1 LAKPLEKVLYVE
13 DEADI
18 RAVAEIALAQ
28 LGGLEVQ
35 TCTNGLEAPDA
46 VKRFL
51 PDLVLLDVMMPG
63 MDGVATL
70 AALRADPA
78 VPRVPVAFMTAR
90 TLPDEI
96 ANYLRLGAIGVIG
109 KPFDPLK
116 LAGEVRALWLKHQ
129 EQQR

>member
-1 LAKPLEKVLYVE
+1 VARPLEKVLYVE

-18 RAVAEIALAQ
+18 RAVAEIALVS
-28 LGGLEVQ
+28 LGGLQVQ
-35 TCTNGLEAPDA
+35 TCSNGLEAAGA
-46 VKRFL
+46 VKRFA

-78 VPRVPVAFMTAR
+78 LPPVPVAFMTAR
-90 TLPDEI
+90 TLPDEVDQ
-96 ANYLRLGAIGVIG
+96 YMRLGAIGVIG

-116 LAGEVRALWLKHQ
+116 LAGEVRALWQKHQ
-129 EQQR
+129 EQS